1 MEGETG
7 GLGDGWVADKREV
20 GERGAGGES
29 VGLLVGTGERRERGK
44 VCIGVTTC
52 VVTMF

>member
-29 VGLLVGTGERRERGK
+29 VGLLVGTGERREKGGRY
-44 VCIGVTTC
+44 VSVSPL
-52 VVTMF
+52 V